1 MKRLWCLVLLC
12 CALTALT
19 AESLDLAEFER
30 GVLELANQRRSE
42 NGRSALLADSRLA
55 ELARLHSRNMAEQGF
70 FAHTDPWGRSV
81 DDRRREYYPQLLH
94 LGIGE
99 NLFQM
104 ENSRRIFTPEDA
116 MSSWMESPG
125 HRANILNP
133 DYTHL
138 GVGIWVAGNK
148 LWATQVF
155 AVPLALIGLDG
166 KETFSQGQTVRME
179 CEYLS
184 ARPVKD
190 FAGMLYL
197 PDSSAVVMNPDGSY
211 YTGVCPLTPRWEKGN
226 RFWLDLPFLY
236 GPGEYELTL
245 GWNGTYYQELYVFR
259 IP

>member
-1 MKRLWCLVLLC
+1 MKRLWWLAIFC
-12 CALTALT
+12 CALVSQTAQT
-19 AESLDLAEFER
+19 LDLAEFER
-30 GVLELANQRRSE
+30 GVLELTNQRRSE
-42 NGRSALLADSRLA
+42 NGCTALAADPRLA
-55 ELARLHSRNMAEQGF
+55 ELARRHSRNMAEQDF

-94 LGIGE
+94 LGMGE
-99 NLFQM
+99 NLFTM

-125 HRANILNP
+125 HRANILKP
-133 DYTHL
+133 EYTHL

-155 AVPLALIGLDG
+155 AIPLVLLGLDG
-166 KETFSQGQTVRME
+166 NEEFRQGQTVRME

-184 ARPVKD
+184 TRPVKD
-190 FAGMLYL
+190 FAGMLRL
-197 PDSSAVVMNPDGSY
+197 PDSTAVVMNPDGSY
-211 YTGVCPLTPRWEKGN
+211 YTGVCPLTPRWAKDN

-245 GWNGTYYQELYVFR
+245 GWNGMCYQDLYVFR